1 MKKMTCRQLGGAC
14 DHEFTAETFDE
25 IAEKSKRHGMEMF
38 QHGDEAHLKAMN
50 EMQTL
55 MKSPEKMQE
64 WMENKRRE
72 FEGLP
77 NE

>member
-14 DHEFTAETFDE
+14 EHEFTGETFDE

-38 QHGDEAHLKAMN
+38 QQGDVAHIRAMN

-55 MKSPEKMQE
+55 MNSPEKMQE
-64 WMENKRRE
+64 WMDRRRSE